1 MVDGIPIAEIV
12 MLVAGALLFF
22 VAPKIVGMILRI
34 IGIALILVGVAM
46 YKFPEYLI
54 TAVAPHSVWAIL
66 IAALPAVSGV
76 ALIAVGEGMAK
87 MAVRIAGLLLILA
100 ALAGLGLV
108 L

>member
-1 MVDGIPIAEIV
+1 MTEGIPIAEIV

-34 IGIALILVGVAM
+34 IGIALILVGAAM
-46 YKFPEYLI
+46 YRFPEQLI
-54 TAVAPHSVWAIL
+54 TAVDPHSTWAIL
-66 IAALPAVSGV
+66 IAALPAVAGV

-100 ALAGLGLV
+100 ALAGLGVGL
-108 L
+108 